1 MAITISPTEKVD
13 RLSKIIA
20 TISDPSNEPPLRIIS
35 PTPIP
40 KIIPP
45 KIAPKNGS
53 VVIGVKRCAMVENI
67 AIHIIENKVDKVN
80 PLPIT
85 L

>member
-13 RLSKIIA
+13 FLSQIIA
-20 TISDPSNEPPLRIIS
+20 TISEPSNEPPLRMIR

-45 KIAPKNGS
+45 KIDPKNGS
-53 VVIGVKRCAMVENI
+53 VVIGVKS
-67 AIHIIENKVDKVN
+67 
-80 PLPIT
+80 
-85 L
+85 